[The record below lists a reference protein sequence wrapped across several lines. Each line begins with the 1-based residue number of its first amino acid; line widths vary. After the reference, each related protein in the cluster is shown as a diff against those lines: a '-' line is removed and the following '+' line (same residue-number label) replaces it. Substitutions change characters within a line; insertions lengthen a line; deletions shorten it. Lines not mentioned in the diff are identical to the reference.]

1 MIKIRTAQE
10 SADKPAM
17 TAIDCPSG
25 SRSFAAA
32 EPERALLS
40 QRPDQIQLARRGCV
54 SARSRLMAYSRSD
67 VPRGSGRNARV
78 RAS

>member
-1 MIKIRTAQE
+1 VDGTSRQVAGEGAFLNMGKLHEREDRGDDQIRTAQE

-32 EPERALLS
+32 ELGW
-40 QRPDQIQLARRGCV
+40 AREC
-54 SARSRLMAYSRSD
+54 SE
-67 VPRGSGRNARV
+67 
-78 RAS
+78 